1 MSKSICHKG
10 KHSLFKLDLETC
22 VNLSYFSESSSADT
36 QENKFARS
44 ILQNKTGNSF
54 ETEDEDDNAD
64 DEISKLEYEAVEAV
78 NKAAQAVT
86 GKGD

>member
-1 MSKSICHKG
+1 M
-10 KHSLFKLDLETC
+10 
-22 VNLSYFSESSSADT
+22 DT

-54 ETEDEDDNAD
+54 ETEDEDDYVD
-64 DEISKLEYEAVEAV
+64 DEISKLEYEAIEAV

-86 GKGD
+86 GKSDG